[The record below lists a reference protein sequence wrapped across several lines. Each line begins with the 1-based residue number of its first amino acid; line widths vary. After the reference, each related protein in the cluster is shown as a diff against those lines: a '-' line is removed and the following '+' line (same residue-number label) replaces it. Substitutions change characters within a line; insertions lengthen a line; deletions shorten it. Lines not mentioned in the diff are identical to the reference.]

1 MFLALF
7 SSVVLVGLVTVGSV
21 SHVPREDSISCT
33 PVQGATGKLQIA
45 NLPDA
50 PVGLQMVNEL
60 QQVAGDPGQR
70 FSFENC
76 TSTYMN
82 LPTVYAGLATVY
94 YGRVFCI
101 VAAVC

>member
-1 MFLALF
+1 MLLSLF
-7 SSVVLVGLVTVGSV
+7 SSIVLAGLVAAGSV

-33 PVQGATGKLQIA
+33 PVPGGTGTLQMDNPA
-45 NLPDA
+45 GT
-50 PVGLQMVNEL
+50 PVELQMVNEL

-82 LPTVYAGLATVY
+82 LTTVYAGLTTVY
-94 YGRVFCI
+94 YG
-101 VAAVC
+101 